1 MLILKIALICDAS
14 RRSLY
19 ALTVAILFTFA
30 LVSAGPATAATNEV
44 ETTWKLL
51 DYVAVDY
58 RGAVSNGKVTSA
70 GEFAEMNEFAASI
83 VTKIDALPAKPD
95 KVLLAKDANRLKDL
109 VAAKGSPTDVASLAH
124 SLGTRLLAAYPVSMA
139 PTAAPDINRGRN
151 IFQSTCS
158 ACHGSVGDGHGPAA
172 SGLSTPPI
180 AFTDKDRARERS
192 VFGLQQVVKQGIDGT
207 AMQGF
212 TELPDADRWAVALY
226 ASHFAFPKELAP
238 KGEKLWQSDPSIRA
252 RIPDLRA
259 LLETT
264 PAELGKSIGQDKAD
278 AVMAYLRLNPRAVM
292 PAKSTSLSLARA
304 RLTESLA
311 AYRGGDRAGAK
322 TLALA
327 AYLDGFEPIEPTLR
341 GRDATLLAHIEG
353 SMGEYRAAIESG
365 ESADQLARRVAVL
378 DTLFSDAEEK
388 LSDSASS
395 TMATFIGA
403 FTILLREGL
412 EALLIVVAMM
422 AFLRKAERPEV
433 LRYVHA
439 GWIGALVAGLASWL
453 VATYAIGI
461 SGASRELTEG
471 FGSLFA
477 AVILLSV
484 GLWMHGKAQ
493 AGQWQRYIHEK
504 LSRVLDRKSGWFLF
518 GLSFLVVYREVF
530 ETILFYAAL
539 WAQGSGI
546 ALLAGMLS
554 ALALLGAIG
563 WLMLRY
569 SRNLPIAKFFR
580 YSSWLMAI
588 LTVIL
593 AGKGVAALQEAGILD
608 IRPLAFVPR
617 ISVLGLFPTVQSV
630 GAQLLLL
637 AAIVL
642 GFAYNRRARSRGVAE
657 VQV

>member
-1 MLILKIALICDAS
+1 
-14 RRSLY
+14 
-19 ALTVAILFTFA
+19 
-30 LVSAGPATAATNEV
+30 
-44 ETTWKLL
+44 
-51 DYVAVDY
+51 
-58 RGAVSNGKVTSA
+58 
-70 GEFAEMNEFAASI
+70 
-83 VTKIDALPAKPD
+83 
-95 KVLLAKDANRLKDL
+95 
-109 VAAKGSPTDVASLAH
+109 
-124 SLGTRLLAAYPVSMA
+124 
-139 PTAAPDINRGRN
+139 
-151 IFQSTCS
+151 
-158 ACHGSVGDGHGPAA
+158 
-172 SGLSTPPI
+172 
-180 AFTDKDRARERS
+180 
-192 VFGLQQVVKQGIDGT
+192 
-207 AMQGF
+207 
-212 TELPDADRWAVALY
+212 
-226 ASHFAFPKELAP
+226 
-238 KGEKLWQSDPSIRA
+238 
-252 RIPDLRA
+252 
-259 LLETT
+259 
-264 PAELGKSIGQDKAD
+264 
-278 AVMAYLRLNPRAVM
+278 MAYLRLNPQAVM
-292 PAKSTSLSLARA
+292 PAKSTSLSIVRAKLA
-304 RLTESLA
+304 ESLA

-327 AYLDGFEPIEPTLR
+327 AYLDGFEPIEPALR

-353 SMGEYRAAIESG
+353 SMGEYRAAIEIG

-388 LSDSASS
+388 LSDSATS
-395 TMATFIGA
+395 TTATFIGA

-433 LRYVHA
+433 VRYVHA
-439 GWIGALVAGLASWL
+439 GWIGALIAGLASWV
-453 VATYAIGI
+453 VATYAIGV

-569 SRNLPIAKFFR
+569 SRNLPIAEFFR
-580 YSSWLMAI
+580 YSSWLMAV
-588 LTVIL
+588 LTIIL

-608 IRPLAFVPR
+608 IRPLELVPR

-642 GFAYNRRARSRGVAE
+642 GFAYNRRARGSAVAGVRA
-657 VQV
+657 

>member
-1 MLILKIALICDAS
+1 MIVPIFDSTGRAL
-14 RRSLY
+14 RRTLH
-19 ALTVAILFTFA
+19 AVAIAVSLTLTFGLTQPA
-30 LVSAGPATAATNEV
+30 LAATSEV

-51 DYVAVDY
+51 DYIAVDY
-58 RGAVSNGKVTSA
+58 RGAVSNGKVKSA

-83 VTKIDALPAKPD
+83 ATKIDALPAQSD
-95 KVLLAKDANRLKDL
+95 KVTLAKDAKRLKQL
-109 VAAKGSPTDVASLAH
+109 VASKGSPADVASLAH
-124 SLGTRLLAAYPVSMA
+124 ALGARLLAAYPVSMA
-139 PTAAPDINRGRN
+139 PTAAPDLNKGRD

-158 ACHGSVGDGHGPAA
+158 ACHGSGGDGHGPAA
-172 SGLSTPPI
+172 NGLSTPPI
-180 AFTDKDRARERS
+180 AFTNKDRARERS

-212 TELPDADRWAVALY
+212 TDLPDADRWAVALY

-259 LLETT
+259 LFETT
-264 PAELGKSIGQDKAD
+264 PAELGKSIGQDNAD
-278 AVMAYLRLNPRAVM
+278 AVMAFLRLNPRAVM
-292 PAKSTSLSLARA
+292 PARSTSLSLVRA
-304 RLTESLA
+304 KLAESLA

-365 ESADQLARRVAVL
+365 ENADRLAQRVAVL
-378 DTLFSDAEEK
+378 DTLFADAEEK

-395 TMATFIGA
+395 TTATFIGA

-422 AFLRKAERPEV
+422 AFLRKADRPEV
-433 LRYVHA
+433 VRYVHA

-546 ALLAGMLS
+546 ALLTGMLS

-580 YSSWLMAI
+580 YSSWLMAV
-588 LTVIL
+588 LTIIL

-608 IRPLAFVPR
+608 IRPLELVPR

-642 GFAYNRRARSRGVAE
+642 GFAYNRRARSSPVAGVRA
-657 VQV
+657 

>member
-1 MLILKIALICDAS
+1 MRLFTFDSNGWAL
-14 RRSLY
+14 RRVLY
-19 ALTVAILFTFA
+19 AIAVAILFIFA
-30 LVSAGPATAATNEV
+30 LGLARPALAATSEV

-58 RGAVSNGKVTSA
+58 RGAVSNGKVKSA
-70 GEFAEMNEFAASI
+70 GEFAEMNEFASSI
-83 VTKIDALPAKPD
+83 VAKVDALPAKPE
-95 KVLLAKDANRLKDL
+95 KVSLVEDANRLKQL
-109 VAAKGSPTDVASLAH
+109 VADKGSAADVASLAH
-124 SLGTRLLAAYPVSMA
+124 SLGARLLSTYPVTMA
-139 PTAAPDINRGRN
+139 PTAVPDLKKGREV
-151 IFQSTCS
+151 FQATCS
-158 ACHGSVGDGHGPAA
+158 ACHGSGGDGHGPAA
-172 SGLSTPPI
+172 SSLSTPPI
-180 AFTDKDRARERS
+180 AFIDRDRARERS
-192 VFGLQQVVKQGIDGT
+192 VFALQQVVTQGIDGT

-212 TELPDADRWAVALY
+212 SDMPDSDRWAVALY
-226 ASHFAFPKELAP
+226 ASHLAFPKELAV
-238 KGEKLWQSDPSIRA
+238 KGKKLWQSDPSIRA
-252 RIPDLRA
+252 LVPDLRT
-259 LLETT
+259 LFETT
-264 PAELGKSIGQDKAD
+264 PAALGKSIGQEKAD
-278 AVMAYLRLNPRAVM
+278 AVMAYLRVDPQAVM
-292 PAKSTSLSLARA
+292 RAKSTSLSLVRA
-304 RLTESLA
+304 RLSESLA
-311 AYRGGDRAGAK
+311 AYRRGDRPGAK
-322 TLALA
+322 SLALA

-365 ESADQLARRVAVL
+365 ESADQLAQRVAVL

-395 TMATFIGA
+395 TTATFIGA

-433 LRYVHA
+433 VRYVHA
-439 GWIGALVAGLASWL
+439 GWIGALVAGLATWL

-493 AGQWQRYIHEK
+493 AGQWQRYIQQK
-504 LSRVLDRKSGWFLF
+504 MSRVMNQRSEWFLF

-546 ALLAGMLS
+546 ALLVGMVS
-554 ALALLGAIG
+554 ALALLGAIA
-563 WLMLRY
+563 WLLLRY
-569 SRNLPIAKFFR
+569 SRNLPIAEFFR

-608 IRPLAFVPR
+608 IRPLALVPR
-617 ISVLGLFPTVQSV
+617 MSLLGVFPTVQSV

-642 GFAYNRRARSRGVAE
+642 GFAYNRQARR
-657 VQV
+657 